1 MIDSGL
7 WETDQERIACQRDEP
22 ELYPNIWEGKP
33 DDSDGQHKLLPYALV
48 AACVEAYRKGL
59 APKPG
64 AHRPRAGLDLA
75 EGGADKCAL
84 VIATGPTIE
93 YLDVW
98 PGTTG
103 DLRPAAVRAHDA
115 CMEHEVEALFYDASS
130 QILGDFRRLGAPYAL
145 RGEWFGGEVRGKDVL
160 LERGRPPRS
169 NDQVFRNRAI
179 QMAHALRLRAQR
191 TVRLLKGGDV
201 DPHQCLFINPDCIAV
216 GSIMRT
222 LDAYLADLS
231 TPIRRIPPGSGKW
244 ELDKRGGDEM
254 AESPDPFDGT
264 CLAFAGDSLLGLRAR

>member
-1 MIDSGL
+1 M
-7 WETDQERIACQRDEP
+7 Q
-22 ELYPNIWEGKP
+22 
-33 DDSDGQHKLLPYALV
+33 
-48 AACVEAYRKGL
+48 
-59 APKPG
+59 APKSS
-64 AHRPRAGLDLA
+64 ATS
-75 EGGADKCAL
+75 GG
-84 VIATGPTIE
+84 
-93 YLDVW
+93 
-98 PGTTG
+98 
-103 DLRPAAVRAHDA
+103 
-115 CMEHEVEALFYDASS
+115 S
-130 QILGDFRRLGAPYAL
+130 GAPYAL

-264 CLAFAGDSLLGLRAR
+264 CLAFAGDSLLGLRADERRMARD